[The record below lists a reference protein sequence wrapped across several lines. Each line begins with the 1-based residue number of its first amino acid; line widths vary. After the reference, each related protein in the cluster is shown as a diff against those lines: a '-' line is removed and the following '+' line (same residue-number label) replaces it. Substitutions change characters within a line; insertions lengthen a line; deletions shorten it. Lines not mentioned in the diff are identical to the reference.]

1 MEDKVEI
8 QEKLTLTCNL
18 FKKKSESENSING
31 VGSLDQLQK
40 TIYQLLNDVEIQE
53 YQIRNSL
60 DNIKQTINHYEFS
73 KFSNT
78 PNKNKNQDT
87 PGPSFRSNFN
97 TASLP
102 YRWWNRSMPCLPL
115 SERHVYLSGS
125 QNSLHESFQVCY
137 FTPKKK
143 ISISNEHNSGYCIWL
158 PHDNTG
164 EEYYFEVLTGFIYN
178 KMLLTA
184 ISFYSFKI
192 PTIKKKI

>member
-1 MEDKVEI
+1 LEDKVEM
-8 QEKLTLTCNL
+8 QENLILTCNL
-18 FKKKSESENSING
+18 NKKKSESENLIND
-31 VGSLDQLQK
+31 VNSLDQLQK
-40 TIYQLLNDVEIQE
+40 TIYQLLNDVQDQE
-53 YQIRNSL
+53 DQIRNSL
-60 DNIKQTINHYEFS
+60 DSIKQTINYHEFS
-73 KFSNT
+73 KT
-78 PNKNKNQDT
+78 PNKDENQET

-143 ISISNEHNSGYCIWL
+143 KSISNDHNSGYCIWL

-164 EEYYFEVLTGFIYN
+164 EEYCFEVLNWIY
-178 KMLLTA
+178 L
-184 ISFYSFKI
+184 
-192 PTIKKKI
+192 